1 MPKKQ
6 TASQMDPCRQV
17 LYACLNNLLNK
28 QAENTNKSGFME
40 GQGRVW
46 KGFFL
51 LRFTEGYFRQSIGK
65 AVKQPRFFLYLI
77 YRDIL
82 LSVIKT
88 ALNLLNTR
96 WQPP

>member
-1 MPKKQ
+1 ME
-6 TASQMDPCRQV
+6 PCRQV

-28 QAENTNKSGFME
+28 QAENANKSGFME
-40 GQGRVW
+40 GQQ
-46 KGFFL
+46 FFFCSVL
-51 LRFTEGYFRQSIGK
+51 LKDISGARMKMQWNNLRS
-65 AVKQPRFFLYLI
+65 LYLI

-96 WQPP
+96 WQPA